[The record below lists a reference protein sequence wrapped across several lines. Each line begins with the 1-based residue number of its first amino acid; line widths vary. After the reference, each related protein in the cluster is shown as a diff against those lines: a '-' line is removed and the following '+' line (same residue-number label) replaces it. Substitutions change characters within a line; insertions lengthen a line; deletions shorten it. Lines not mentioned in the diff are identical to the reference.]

1 MGVCENYKVI
11 EKKVEQACIRAGRK
25 KEDVTLIAVSKTKP
39 ISMIQ
44 ELLPAYRIVKIP
56 CIQRIDRDPQP
67 VFHTVQVHA
76 AHVERFIA
84 DNL

>member
-44 ELLPAYRIVKIP
+44 ELLPLGV
-56 CIQRIDRDPQP
+56 RD
-67 VFHTVQVHA
+67 FG
-76 AHVERFIA
+76 
-84 DNL
+84 